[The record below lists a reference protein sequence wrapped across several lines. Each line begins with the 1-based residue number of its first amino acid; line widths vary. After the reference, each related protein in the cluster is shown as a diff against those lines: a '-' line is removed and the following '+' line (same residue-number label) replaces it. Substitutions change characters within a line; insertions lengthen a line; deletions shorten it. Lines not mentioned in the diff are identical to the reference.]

1 MSRPLS
7 AALASDLPAPSVVL
21 ELLKPI
27 TWFPPMWAFGCGVI
41 SSGIAPRGHWPM
53 ILGGVVLCGP
63 LLCATSQA
71 VNDWFDRHVDAINE
85 PSRPI
90 PSGRMPG
97 RWGLYVAVLWTF
109 LSLACAAALGP
120 WVLGAAAVGLAF
132 AWAYSAPPLRLKQN
146 GWWGNLA
153 CAICYEGFAWVTGA
167 AVMSGGV
174 TPPGGTLLIAVLYS
188 LGAHG
193 IMTLNDFK
201 SIEGDKRSGIG
212 SLPVRLGAERAGEVA
227 CLAMGLPQI
236 AVIALLLTWGR
247 PYHALAIG
255 AMLALQVL
263 FMRRLL
269 LDPRARA
276 PWYNGTGVSLYVLG
290 MLVAAFALKGLV
302 T

>member
-1 MSRPLS
+1 
-7 AALASDLPAPSVVL
+7 
-21 ELLKPI
+21 
-27 TWFPPMWAFGCGVI
+27 
-41 SSGIAPRGHWPM
+41 
-53 ILGGVVLCGP
+53 
-63 LLCATSQA
+63 
-71 VNDWFDRHVDAINE
+71 
-85 PSRPI
+85 
-90 PSGRMPG
+90 
-97 RWGLYVAVLWTF
+97 
-109 LSLACAAALGP
+109 
-120 WVLGAAAVGLAF
+120 
-132 AWAYSAPPLRLKQN
+132 
-146 GWWGNLA
+146 
-153 CAICYEGFAWVTGA
+153 
-167 AVMSGGV
+167 MSGGV
-174 TPPGGTLLIAVLYS
+174 TPPGRTLLIAVLYS

-236 AVIALLLTWGR
+236 VVIALLLTWGR

-255 AMLALQVL
+255 AMLALQVF